1 MPELVDSLSHA
12 ASQAPYNLLEGLP
25 LLSSLIAATAVTAP
39 VAAATATASL
49 SSACMQLLHGSSATA
64 ASCPDTLPA
73 MGQLDAPAIAMSLQD
88 LIMSLVFGNAPAEAA
103 ESAVAT
109 AGVANESAAAAAA
122 AAAALDLTDPIAPE
136 PVSNN
141 SVNGDFAALG
151 VGLVSAPLM
160 AAGMAIPALIVRLL
174 VSAK

>member
-12 ASQAPYNLLEGLP
+12 ASQAPYNLLGGLP
-25 LLSSLIAATAVTAP
+25 LLSSSIAAGAVTAP
-39 VAAATATASL
+39 AAAATAAASL

-64 ASCPDTLPA
+64 TSCPDTLPA
-73 MGQLDAPAIAMSLQD
+73 MGQLDAPAIVMSLQD
-88 LIMSLVFGNAPAEAA
+88 LLMSLVFGNAPAEAA
-103 ESAVAT
+103 ET
-109 AGVANESAAAAAA
+109 AIAAAGAANETAAAATAV
-122 AAAALDLTDPIAPE
+122 LDLVDPISAPE

-174 VSAK
+174 VSAQ